1 MRTGRTAT
9 EVSLR
14 SLCSRNPPLCVLQA
28 AALSSAACCC
38 PASACKTLESMR
50 HVRVSFRE
58 LLVQRD
64 QWDTYW
70 GAKKIF
76 FFIRDIDDAAMAGAS
91 VESCRWAAQKP
102 SGSRF
107 GSVLHM
113 CNRLR
118 RLRRRFQINIH
129 LSALYLYWPWFAK
142 DFDPELSEEHQAPPH
157 AAEATT
163 RPQTYPG
170 GSPRADLHPKKVN
183 NLGPMA
189 PRSRK
194 KRQFF

>member
-1 MRTGRTAT
+1 
-9 EVSLR
+9 
-14 SLCSRNPPLCVLQA
+14 
-28 AALSSAACCC
+28 
-38 PASACKTLESMR
+38 MR
-50 HVRVSFRE
+50 HAVVRVSFRE

-142 DFDPELSEEHQAPPH
+142 DFDPELSGEPQESAH
-157 AAEATT
+157 AVSATT

-170 GSPRADLHPKKVN
+170 GSHRADLHPQKVK
-183 NLGPMA
+183 NLGPVA
-189 PRSRK
+189 PCSRQ
-194 KRQFF
+194 KRQLPEGPQ

>member
-1 MRTGRTAT
+1 MHCCCSAGAGDSWLLLMMRTGRTAT

-28 AALSSAACCC
+28 AALSSAACC
-38 PASACKTLESMR
+38 PASACKTLASMR
-50 HVRVSFRE
+50 HAVVRVSFRE

-76 FFIRDIDDAAMAGAS
+76 FLIRDIDDAAMAGAS

-129 LSALYLYWPWFAK
+129 LSLYLYWPWFAK
-142 DFDPELSEEHQAPPH
+142 DFDPELSGEPQAPAH
-157 AAEATT
+157 AA
-163 RPQTYPG
+163 
-170 GSPRADLHPKKVN
+170 
-183 NLGPMA
+183 
-189 PRSRK
+189 
-194 KRQFF
+194 